1 MRSSVHAQAVK
12 GSEAV
17 PSKGRSGSWPSVQYS
32 ARPFPGRQQRLKG
45 SSRRTTCEPA
55 ASDVGSRHGHRAHAA
70 ARQGDEGVKGIGDAA
85 ATKIISNR
93 PYKSLDDL
101 GKAGLS
107 AKKIEK
113 LRPYLTVGGGAASAA
128 APASVPAA
136 PAPVAPAAAKSAAPA
151 GSPASP
157 KLAPGQKVSLNSA
170 SLAEL
175 ESLPGIGPKKAQ
187 AIIDGRPYKA
197 IEDVMKV
204 KGIKQGTFGK
214 IKDHITVD

>member
-1 MRSSVHAQAVK
+1 M
-12 GSEAV
+12 
-17 PSKGRSGSWPSVQYS
+17 
-32 ARPFPGRQQRLKG
+32 
-45 SSRRTTCEPA
+45 
-55 ASDVGSRHGHRAHAA
+55 
-70 ARQGDEGVKGIGDAA
+70 KGIGDAA

>member
-1 MRSSVHAQAVK
+1 MLVLATMGRALAAEGQAPVD
-12 GSEAV
+12 V
-17 PSKGRSGSWPSVQYS
+17 NS
-32 ARPFPGRQQRLKG
+32 ASAAELK
-45 SSRRTTCEPA
+45 A
-55 ASDVGSRHGHRAHAA
+55 
-70 ARQGDEGVKGIGDAA
+70 VKGIGDAT

-113 LRPYLTVGGGAASAA
+113 LRPYLTVGGSAVSAA
-128 APASVPAA
+128 APAV
-136 PAPVAPAAAKSAAPA
+136 PAPVPAAAAKSAAST

-187 AIIDGRPYKA
+187 AIVDGRPYKT